1 VKDFKEKQLRKQ
13 ERRKKWELYKKTQS
27 MLWKK
32 SSVSSKKWD
41 YYTSSEEEKDE
52 TESEPIVPKNDPN
65 FIAMEEDFNKR
76 KKKKNEE
83 RAKAESL
90 KQKANDYM
98 KQ

>member
-1 VKDFKEKQLRKQ
+1 
-13 ERRKKWELYKKTQS
+13 

-65 FIAMEEDFNKR
+65 FIAME
-76 KKKKNEE
+76 
-83 RAKAESL
+83 
-90 KQKANDYM
+90 
-98 KQ
+98 